1 MRRSL
6 HRKLPD
12 HGIDVMKYIS
22 NDSKDDFRYL
32 ITTFQ
37 DILPILILI
46 IALLAILATL
56 VWFVRL
62 AWRLA

>member
-1 MRRSL
+1 
-6 HRKLPD
+6 
-12 HGIDVMKYIS
+12 MKYIS

-46 IALLAILATL
+46 IAFLAILATL
-56 VWFVRL
+56 VWFVHL